1 MTTAEQLAA
10 CERTFRRY
18 GLPLLVHGHSARR
31 DVFGRAAPFLVVVL
45 LLETFATMKLDWP
58 WWLNVLA
65 VLGVMVALGGSY
77 ALLNLVRGRR
87 WSTLPQDVGGPEL
100 AFFVLAPAVAPVVFG
115 GQWLTGA
122 VNAVVNIVV
131 LLLVWGVVRYGLAS
145 TLWWGMSRVGTELGS
160 SLVRLIRFLPLLLIF
175 SIALFYNAEVW
186 QVFDHTP
193 GVSDVILGIFFGAL
207 ILLILSMRLR
217 AETRELLS
225 RAEAEQGSEV
235 ELPPLTRA
243 QELNVT
249 AMVGANQLLQ
259 VIVVSVGVGL
269 FFFALGVLTI
279 TPGVLP
285 EWGIDGGTWVVDV
298 AFWGESLLVNQTLL
312 RVSVALA
319 TFTGLYYAISVLT
332 DAVYRSD
339 FIDEMAA
346 KMADVTAHRV
356 IYHRLLGAELDD
368 ALEAT

>member
-1 MTTAEQLAA
+1 MTTTEQIAA

-31 DVFGRAAPFLVVVL
+31 DIFGRAAPFLVVVL
-45 LLETFATMKLDWP
+45 LLEAMATVQLSWP
-58 WWLNVLA
+58 WWLNLLA
-65 VLGVMVALGGSY
+65 VLGVMLALGASY
-77 ALLNLVRGRR
+77 AGLNVLRGRR

-100 AFFVLAPAVAPVVFG
+100 VFFVLAPAVLPLLFG

-122 VNAVVNIVV
+122 VNALVNIMI
-131 LLLVWGVVRYGLAS
+131 LLLVWAVVGYGLAA
-145 TLWWGMSRVGTELGS
+145 TLWWGMSRVGTELGA

-193 GVSDVILGIFFGAL
+193 GVSDVILGIFFAAL

-217 AETRELLS
+217 AETQELLT
-225 RAEAEQGSEV
+225 RAEAQQDPGTQ
-235 ELPPLTRA
+235 LPPLSRA

-259 VIVVSVGVGL
+259 VIVVSVGVGV

-279 TPGVLP
+279 TPGVLQ
-285 EWGIDGGTWVVDV
+285 EWGIDGGTWQVDLT
-298 AFWGESLLVNQTLL
+298 FWGETLQISQTLL

-339 FIDEMAA
+339 FVDEMVT

-356 IYHRLLGAELDD
+356 IYHQLLDRQTETAPHP
-368 ALEAT
+368 